1 MLSKFIYLNSIR
13 GNIHFLDPALYL
25 LISIYWNG
33 LPSLRSLRCF
43 LLSLRSHQVIVAV
56 TNDIRVPVVFHL
68 LEWTAV
74 FTESE
79 MLPPLIEVPSGHR
92 RCLKWHTRAR
102 GWLLCCVVFYLLGLA
117 SQSSWRALVSSALV
131 KQCVWFR
138 SQIVMGLPHQQTLS
152 QACSGEIHVQY
163 SHATVLSPDSRYDP
177 TVAIALSPLCS
188 SSVPP
193 SVSPGI
199 IQKEEQRC
207 TNPR

>member
-13 GNIHFLDPALYL
+13 GNIHCLDPALYL

-79 MLPPLIEVPSGHR
+79 MLPPLIESIKGIVAVTNDIRVPVVDCCVLFAGFGQPILLKSS
-92 RCLKWHTRAR
+92 CLKCTGQAVCLIQVPNCD
-102 GWLLCCVVFYLLGLA
+102 GFA
-117 SQSSWRALVSSALV
+117 SS
-131 KQCVWFR
+131 
-138 SQIVMGLPHQQTLS
+138 T
-152 QACSGEIHVQY
+152 
-163 SHATVLSPDSRYDP
+163 DSFTSMRW
-177 TVAIALSPLCS
+177 
-188 SSVPP
+188 
-193 SVSPGI
+193 
-199 IQKEEQRC
+199 
-207 TNPR
+207 